1 MIVFIP
7 SWYGRGQTFK
17 AEDHPWYQTDGTY
30 EFDDT
35 VNQLR
40 MFRSAG
46 EKVILLVPHYAP
58 ELTCFLHRQALYP
71 LPCIS
76 LFDRMQGLEGTKPS
90 LISYLDLPWPKD
102 TEWVFT
108 PYTLVAFL
116 YGEKIAVIQ
125 FGEDGNLLWIDRFLH
140 EVRSSR
146 DLYDDRGFLS
156 SMITY
161 QDGKPAMQYYLNR
174 AGATQ
179 FGENLKTGAVTILP
193 GAVYPFQKN
202 SYGSLSE
209 MVAEVMQDT
218 FRQLPASD
226 TVVLAAN
233 KLHNELVFRSLNGQ
247 QVVLAY
253 FGERFDLSDA
263 EALRRDVDR
272 AVFAI
277 TDTQYAAGQIREA
290 VGKGKLIQ
298 DISPFD
304 TRLRLGISQR
314 IRELK
319 IFFPVD
325 GFTGPIFEQALQ
337 QVFQYM
343 DENPNVRL
351 LLGIQTTPKSEA
363 LAQKQEEIMQILA
376 ASPQRETLSFE
387 KRIRM
392 QPFLTEMDLIRILS
406 DVRLILD
413 VRDQP
418 DLYLQIAGISAGIP
432 QINYRYT
439 RYVDHKKDGYIIQN
453 INHVHEALVYYL
465 SQLNHWNEALM
476 YCVEKVNDYTSGALV
491 AKWKESLDAGR

>member
-7 SWYGRGQTFK
+7 SWYGKSGTFK
-17 AEDHPWYQTDGTY
+17 AEDHPWYQSDGAY

-40 MFRSAG
+40 MFRRAG
-46 EKVILLVPHYAP
+46 EEVALLVPHYAP
-58 ELTCFLHRQALYP
+58 ELACFLHRQALYP

-76 LFDRMQGLEGTKPS
+76 LFDRMQGLEGEKAA
-90 LISYLDLPWPKD
+90 LFSYLDLPWPKD

-125 FGEDGNLLWIDRFLH
+125 FGEDGNLLWIDNFLH
-140 EVRSSR
+140 GVRSSR

-156 SMITY
+156 SMINY
-161 QDGKPAMQYYLNR
+161 QDGSPAIQYYLNR
-174 AGATQ
+174 AGVIQ
-179 FGENLKTGAVTILP
+179 FGENLKTGVVTILP
-193 GAVYPFQKN
+193 EAVYPFQK
-202 SYGSLSE
+202 SRYESLSE
-209 MVAEVMQDT
+209 MVEEVMQGV
-218 FRQLPASD
+218 FRELPASD
-226 TVVLAAN
+226 TVILAAN
-233 KLHNELVFRSLNGQ
+233 RMHNELVFHALCGQ

-253 FGERFDLSDA
+253 FGDRFDLSDTA
-263 EALRRDVDR
+263 ALRRDVGR

-277 TDTQYAAGQIREA
+277 TDTQYAARRIQEA
-290 VGKGKLIQ
+290 VGRQKQIQ

-304 TRLRLGISQR
+304 TRLRLGTSQR

-343 DENPNVRL
+343 EENPNVRL
-351 LLGIQTTPKSEA
+351 LLAMRTAPNSDA
-363 LAQKQEEIMQILA
+363 LAKKQEEIGKILEA
-376 ASPQRETLSFE
+376 GPQKETLVFG
-387 KRIRM
+387 KRIQM
-392 QPFLTEMDLIRILS
+392 QPFLSETDLIRILS

-453 INHVHEALVYYL
+453 ISYVHEALVYYL

-476 YCVEKVNDYTSGALV
+476 YCVEKAENYTSGALV
-491 AKWKESLDAGR
+491 TQWKERLDAGS